1 MSWQPGTVGEPG
13 ARTHRAVIALGSN
26 LGNRLELL
34 QDTVDALADTPG
46 CEVVAVSPIY
56 ETEPVG
62 GPEQPD
68 YLNAVV
74 IVDTTL
80 PPDLLLERGLAIEEA
95 FERVRQEQFGPR
107 TIDVDLIAYGD
118 QTSDDPALTIPHPRA
133 HERAFVLAPWHDLDP
148 AAEIVG
154 RGTVAGLLAAAG
166 TGGVSRRVDLE
177 LELPE

>member
-1 MSWQPGTVGEPG
+1 MRREPGSVGESG
-13 ARTHRAVIALGSN
+13 GRARRAVLALGSN
-26 LGNRLELL
+26 LGNRLDLL

-62 GPEQPD
+62 GPEQPA

-74 IVDTTL
+74 IVETTL
-80 PPDLLLERGLAIEEA
+80 SPELLLERGHAIESA
-95 FERVRQEQFGPR
+95 FDRLRAERWGPR
-107 TIDVDLIAYGD
+107 SIDVDLITYGD

-133 HERAFVLAPWHDLDP
+133 HERAFVLAPWHDVDP
-148 AAEIVG
+148 AAEIIG

-166 TGGVSRRVDLE
+166 TSGVRRRDDVE
-177 LELPE
+177 LELPG